1 MAERMKAPK
10 LDRVTKAVA
19 GAWFG
24 MMRTDGNSEL
34 HFGLQQGRPT
44 VEVERALNILEA
56 HGMVSRTPDEYGGMT
71 YRPLVDMSTYRAS
84 ANIGLKLTEGLTP
97 GRQAL
102 RTRRRRQGCIN
113 GNR

>member
-1 MAERMKAPK
+1 MREKLTKGPK
-10 LDRVTKAVA
+10 LDRITKAVA

-24 MMRTDGNSEL
+24 MMRPYGQSTL

-71 YRPLVDMSTYRAS
+71 YRPLVDMSSYRAA
-84 ANIGLKLTEGLTP
+84 ANIDIKLTESLP
-97 GRQAL
+97 DGRAAL
-102 RTRRRRQGCIN
+102 KEARDAE
-113 GNR
+113 

>member
-1 MAERMKAPK
+1 MAKVS

-24 MMRTDGNSEL
+24 MMLPNGRSHL

-56 HGMVSRTPDEYGGMT
+56 HGMVSRTPDVSGGVT
-71 YRPLVDMSTYRAS
+71 YRPLVDMSGYRA
-84 ANIGLKLTEGLTP
+84 AAGLNLKLTE
-97 GRQAL
+97 AIC
-102 RTRRRRQGCIN
+102 TRGE
-113 GNR
+113 